1 MIEGQLSFRSA
12 CSTSLAPAFVYHVDF
27 ASCLWLFFFT
37 IVNEWIDW
45 DADDLLIWIPLIIDV
60 GESDN
65 PIPLPNVSA
74 SVLRKVIEWCEHHK
88 KDPEPSADDPD
99 DARKRA
105 TDMTEWDTKCGS
117 S

>member
-1 MIEGQLSFRSA
+1 M
-12 CSTSLAPAFVYHVDF
+12 
-27 ASCLWLFFFT
+27 
-37 IVNEWIDW
+37 
-45 DADDLLIWIPLIIDV
+45 IIDV